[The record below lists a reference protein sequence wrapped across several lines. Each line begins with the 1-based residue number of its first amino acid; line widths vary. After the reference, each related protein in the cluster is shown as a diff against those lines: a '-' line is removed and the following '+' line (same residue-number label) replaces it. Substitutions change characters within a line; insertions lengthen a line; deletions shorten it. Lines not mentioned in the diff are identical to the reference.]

1 MLRMDKQDESLFCVC
16 LQCVFPVPVAPQSLI
31 CKDPLPVVANSEVNV
46 TCEFIA
52 GAEVTFNLTLPNGEV
67 VESENPRLGIY
78 FEVEEKEVGVS
89 YFLVDVSKISR
100 FRSIYQFS
108 F

>member
-1 MLRMDKQDESLFCVC
+1 MFRVDKQDEPLFCVC
-16 LQCVFPVPVAPQSLI
+16 LQCVFLVPVAPQSLI

-67 VESENPRLGIY
+67 VESENPQLGIT
-78 FEVEEKEVGVS
+78 FDFTEEVRS
-89 YFLVDVSKISR
+89 SFFFVDVRKR
-100 FRSIYQFS
+100 L
-108 F
+108 